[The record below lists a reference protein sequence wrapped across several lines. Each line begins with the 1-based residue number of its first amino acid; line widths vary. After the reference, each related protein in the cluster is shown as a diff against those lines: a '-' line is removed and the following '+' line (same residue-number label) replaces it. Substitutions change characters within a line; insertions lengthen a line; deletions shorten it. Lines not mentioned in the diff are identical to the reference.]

1 MIFLSLERVT
11 YHRFTLRLRTV
22 NTQAA
27 GRRKWRWMIARLVVG
42 MGREVRVTTW
52 SRRSKD
58 IRSIVVVLLFLLA
71 LFSAPVVQ
79 NVYVYTCICIYICMY
94 VWNQISP
101 YSLLD
106 RNWQVKPQI
115 RTFTFHTSVR
125 LSFGSVILFPSN
137 DKINDKLSSSHTG
150 DDDCLFLNVDYKYV
164 IVMFPDEPNPSWT
177 FCVALFV
184 HISFYLFLDILR
196 STWEGVPDVQISH
209 A

>member
-1 MIFLSLERVT
+1 MISCMIDRVIYYDFFPRNKCYVMIVFMAPLRRDFLSLERVT

-22 NTQAA
+22 NTQAD

-42 MGREVRVTTW
+42 MGREARVTTW

-125 LSFGSVILFPSN
+125 LSFGSVILFPELQSYRWWW
-137 DKINDKLSSSHTG
+137 LSFFKRR
-150 DDDCLFLNVDYKYV
+150 L
-164 IVMFPDEPNPSWT
+164 
-177 FCVALFV
+177 
-184 HISFYLFLDILR
+184 
-196 STWEGVPDVQISH
+196 
-209 A
+209 